1 MLRCTKQDLTP
12 FLLAFAV
19 IAFAGCSRDG
29 GDTERSGVER
39 QPAEAVPPHAES
51 ESDDP
56 VVLFFGNSITA
67 GYGLDASQAF
77 PALVQ
82 AKIDEAGINA
92 RVVNAGNSGETSAG
106 GLRRINWFMDQPID
120 VFVLEL
126 GGNDG
131 LRGHPVEEIRSNLQ
145 AIIDTVEAR
154 HPDAEI
160 AVAGMQIPPNLG
172 ASYAE
177 AFRGLFA
184 TLADANDAVLIPFL
198 LQDVAGRP
206 DLNLPDGIHPNAR
219 GHALI
224 AETVW
229 KTIGEMINEE

>member
-1 MLRCTKQDLTP
+1 MSRCKNRDLTP
-12 FLLAFAV
+12 FLFALVLIAFA
-19 IAFAGCSRDG
+19 AGCSRDG
-29 GDTERSGVER
+29 AQQASEPR
-39 QPAEAVPPHAES
+39 PAEAALADSEAES
-51 ESDDP
+51 EER
-56 VVLFFGNSITA
+56 VVLFFGDSITA

-106 GLRRINWFMDQPID
+106 GLRRISWFMDRPID
-120 VFVLEL
+120 LFVLEL

-160 AVAGMQIPPNLG
+160 VVAGMQIPPNLG

-177 AFRGLFA
+177 SFRGLFA
-184 TLADANDAVLIPFL
+184 ELADGNDAVLIPFL

-219 GHALI
+219 GHAVM

-229 KTIGEMINEE
+229 ETLGGMMNEE